1 MVPTNF
7 LMVILSLAS
16 DCTRIIH
23 RPSSGFGYSYR
34 PVYNSPGDFL
44 RMHLRVMTEQDI
56 PVGLRLNTLS
66 GWNQTAVDWHRFL
79 DNSPGGCFVME
90 HDSKVVGTATTIS
103 YENRFAWIGMVLV
116 DPEYRKQG
124 IGTELLR
131 KTIEYLD
138 QLHIPTVK
146 LDATPLGKPLYQKL
160 GFVPEFEIERLV
172 LKRPSE
178 AASTALR
185 LTRTHVGKVEM
196 EPVVRIDREVF
207 GANRGFLLHSLFR
220 EAPELALS
228 VREDGPPQ
236 AYAFGRRGAFADHL
250 GPWTATS
257 RESAEELLR
266 GFLARSSRE
275 TLIVDCVKS
284 NVVACELLSACGF
297 APSRPLTRMTRGP
310 NTFPGSP
317 DLMWAI
323 LGPEFG

>member
-1 MVPTNF
+1 
-7 LMVILSLAS
+7 
-16 DCTRIIH
+16 
-23 RPSSGFGYSYR
+23 
-34 PVYNSPGDFL
+34 
-44 RMHLRVMTEQDI
+44 MHLRVMTEQDI

-138 QLHIPTVK
+138 QRHIRTMK

-172 LKRPSE
+172 LKRTSE
-178 AASTALR
+178 AASATLGSIC
-185 LTRTHVGKVEM
+185 TQVGKVEM
-196 EPVVRIDREVF
+196 EQVVRMDREVF
-207 GANRGFLLHSLFR
+207 GANRGFLLRSLFR
-220 EAPELALS
+220 EAPELALT
-228 VREDGPPQ
+228 VQEDGAPRS
-236 AYAFGRRGAFADHL
+236 YAFGRRGAFADHL

-257 RESAEELLR
+257 RGSAEVLLQ

-275 TLIVDCVKS
+275 TVIVDCVKS
-284 NVVACELLSACGF
+284 NVVACELLNACGF
-297 APSRPLTRMTRGP
+297 ATSRPLTRMTRGP
-310 NTFPGSP
+310 NTFPARP
-317 DLMWAI
+317 DLMCAI

>member
-1 MVPTNF
+1 M
-7 LMVILSLAS
+7 
-16 DCTRIIH
+16 R
-23 RPSSGFGYSYR
+23 
-34 PVYNSPGDFL
+34 L
-44 RMHLRVMTEQDI
+44 RLMTEQDI

-79 DNSPGGCFVME
+79 DNSPNGCFVME

-124 IGTELLR
+124 IGTQLLR
-131 KTIEYLD
+131 KTVEYLD
-138 QLHIPTVK
+138 QRHVPTMK

-160 GFVPEFEIERLV
+160 GFVTEFEIERLV

-185 LTRTHVGKVEM
+185 STRTHVGKVQL
-196 EPVVRIDREVF
+196 EPVVRMDREVF
-207 GANRGFLLHSLFR
+207 GANRGFLLRSLFR
-220 EAPELALS
+220 EAPELAVT
-228 VREDGPPQ
+228 VREDGAPH

-257 RESAEELLR
+257 RESAEVLLKA
-266 GFLARSSRE
+266 FLARSSRE

-310 NTFPGSP
+310 NTFRGRP
-317 DLMWAI
+317 DLMCAI

>member
-1 MVPTNF
+1 
-7 LMVILSLAS
+7 
-16 DCTRIIH
+16 
-23 RPSSGFGYSYR
+23 
-34 PVYNSPGDFL
+34 
-44 RMHLRVMTEQDI
+44 MHLRVMTEQDI

-138 QLHIPTVK
+138 QRHIPTMK

-172 LKRPSE
+172 LKRTSE
-178 AASTALR
+178 AASATLGSIC
-185 LTRTHVGKVEM
+185 TQVGKVEM
-196 EPVVRIDREVF
+196 EQVVRMDREVF
-207 GANRGFLLHSLFR
+207 GANRGFLLRSLFR
-220 EAPELALS
+220 EAPELALT
-228 VREDGPPQ
+228 VQEDGAPRS
-236 AYAFGRRGAFADHL
+236 YAFGRRGAFADHL

-257 RESAEELLR
+257 RGSAEVLLQ

-275 TLIVDCVKS
+275 TVIVDCVKS
-284 NVVACELLSACGF
+284 NVVACELLNACGF
-297 APSRPLTRMTRGP
+297 ATSRPLTRMTRGP
-310 NTFPGSP
+310 NTFPARP
-317 DLMWAI
+317 DLMCAI